1 MGHFGYRL
9 DLKEHSPDFEILMD
23 RNQIF
28 KEKERLLKYK
38 AVQWEEG
45 KDFSCDLG
53 LLYIGF
59 MLKLGGI

>member
-1 MGHFGYRL
+1 
-9 DLKEHSPDFEILMD
+9 MD
-23 RNQIF
+23 WNQIF

-38 AVQWEEG
+38 AVHWEEG
-45 KDFSCDLG
+45 KDISCDLG